1 MMVGRLPARLLV
13 AWTPVL
19 LGAAPAVA
27 ARFTIAPG
35 AGSEVRF
42 ASKAP
47 VESFS
52 GRTDRVSGW
61 VDCDP
66 AALGDSVTIEVT
78 VDLASLDTGIA
89 LRNQHMRENHL
100 ETDRY
105 PQAVFRGG
113 RLSGGPSRLVPGETA
128 TLELA
133 GELELHGV
141 RRPLR
146 LPVQVTLSDA
156 PGGSRLRIEARFP
169 VALAA
174 HEIRRPQ
181 FLMLKLSDVQQVT
194 LKLVADGP
202 PGGDE

>member
-1 MMVGRLPARLLV
+1 MMVGRLQARLLV
-13 AWTPVL
+13 ALTPAL
-19 LGAAPAVA
+19 LGVAPAGA

-42 ASKAP
+42 DSKAP

-66 AALGDSVTIEVT
+66 AALGDSVTIEVS

-105 PQAVFRGG
+105 PRAVFRGG
-113 RLSGGPSRLVPGETA
+113 RLTGAPSRLVPGETA

-146 LPVQVTLSDA
+146 LPVQVTLGDTD
-156 PGGSRLRIEARFP
+156 GGPRLRIEARFH

-194 LKLVADGP
+194 LKLVAGGS
-202 PGGDE
+202 PGGGE